1 MALTPSRMAP
11 RLPSAPRFA
20 PPPNCRRACPAPT
33 TITGP
38 RLPPPRRPSTC
49 GGVGNWSS
57 SRKRIRTCCS
67 RRWAWC
73 PTRHG
78 STVCRC
84 CRARRRCPA
93 TTAPAI
99 PTAMTAP
106 ITAAPPMDPTG
117 IAFPTPAVS
126 MDTARQLSR
135 RQRKRT
141 IDVAGAPRKTRET
154 GSENATTADLVAV
167 LVAVTDG
174 EPKIMTIANASALPS
189 GPFEFS
195 HRSLQTA
202 LRAWVEAQTGH
213 PLGYV
218 EQLYTFAD
226 RGRTGDAKSPHSIS
240 ISYLGLARED
250 QVGQGFEAHWSGW
263 YDYFP
268 WEDHRAGPPALL
280 VKMLTPRLRAWAKS
294 APTTNLQR
302 EWNEELVLQRYELL
316 YEAALIP
323 EAVRDRASTVPA
335 VPGRPMTGDHRRIL
349 ATGIARL
356 RAKIKYRPVVFELMP
371 AEFTLLQLQ
380 RSVEALAG
388 RLVHKQNFRRLM
400 EQQQLVEETGAIA
413 ADTVGRP
420 AKLFRFRHAV
430 LAERAVAGTKLPL
443 SRT

>member
-1 MALTPSRMAP
+1 M
-11 RLPSAPRFA
+11 
-20 PPPNCRRACPAPT
+20 
-33 TITGP
+33 
-38 RLPPPRRPSTC
+38 
-49 GGVGNWSS
+49 
-57 SRKRIRTCCS
+57 
-67 RRWAWC
+67 
-73 PTRHG
+73 
-78 STVCRC
+78 
-84 CRARRRCPA
+84 
-93 TTAPAI
+93 
-99 PTAMTAP
+99 
-106 ITAAPPMDPTG
+106 
-117 IAFPTPAVS
+117 
-126 MDTARQLSR
+126 
-135 RQRKRT
+135 
-141 IDVAGAPRKTRET
+141 
-154 GSENATTADLVAV
+154 

-174 EPKIMTIANASALPS
+174 EPKIMTIANADALPS
-189 GPFEFS
+189 GPFKFT
-195 HRSLQTA
+195 HRSLQTG

-226 RGRTGDAKSPHSIS
+226 SGRTGDAKAPHTIS
-240 ISYLGLARED
+240 ISYLGLTRED
-250 QVGQGFEAHWSGW
+250 QVGAGFEAHWSGW

-268 WEDHRAGPPALL
+268 WEDHRAGAPALIA
-280 VKMLTPRLRAWAKS
+280 KWLTPRLRAWAKS
-294 APTTNLQR
+294 APTANLQRERWQRAAITFGLDDR

-316 YEAALIP
+316 YEAAP
-323 EAVRDRASTVPA
+323 DPGSRARRRQLRPRV
-335 VPGRPMTGDHRRIL
+335 VPGRAMTGDHRRIL

-388 RLVHKQNFRRLM
+388 RLVHKQNFRRLI